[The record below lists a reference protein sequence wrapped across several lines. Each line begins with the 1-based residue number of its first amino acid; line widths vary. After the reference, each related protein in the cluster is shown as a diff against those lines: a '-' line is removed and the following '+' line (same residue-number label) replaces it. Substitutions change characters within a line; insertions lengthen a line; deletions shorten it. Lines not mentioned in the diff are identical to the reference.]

1 MDDKSVR
8 KLHGLYQVIEPLHDK
23 QCERALVVVSQL
35 HRKPPSKRAITG
47 DASGSGAPQGELE
60 WVVGLAGP
68 GKPDPDAKGKKREP
82 ADEWWESRLSSDE
95 IAEWL
100 DEVRLPR
107 SPAIGQLS
115 LTRVGRTQADAP
127 HQDPP
132 ALLAKLRLAWE
143 NGELHVKGYA
153 GPGADPRMG
162 LELEA
167 RIDSSTHLSLVLSP
181 SSAPPF
187 SLEQVLVET
196 IPAFNRDKAT
206 LKSTDRPAALAPTV
220 DYKEKYEKLLLR
232 ADKLAS
238 DKSRLESEVAVLR
251 EQTKRAR
258 KKAKRNDS
266 GDGSLGTSG
275 SPSPTKP
282 AVPGET
288 HRALLRPG
296 DVGYA
301 GNSARVGRISLDNVI
316 DAIAAANPSLSEAIK
331 AHWDALLASIDHSNA
346 KELTQAVEKTETLIH
361 QETRSQ
367 WWLVKQAVNQGLAR
381 LRIKGEHVIFLL
393 VPSSAIRMP
402 TARRSPGGEVEIPE
416 SPLPALIEEIAAAA
430 DVQAYIDQNWNH
442 ILRIINEATV
452 EARRL
457 AANYIHDR
465 FIGSDDRLDNPNRP
479 NRLHW
484 LAVYYALLAT
494 EPPNYGAWLY

>member
-1 MDDKSVR
+1 VAADRLAAQLQPTVGSDKPRTWRSDVGGASATRPSQGVKLRRDEELAQSSRPANRLAVFTGTTSAVGDEREESLNVLAFSAACTLRSMDDKSVR

-162 LELEA
+162 LEVGLEY
-167 RIDSSTHLSLVLSP
+167 LFLP
-181 SSAPPF
+181 S
-187 SLEQVLVET
+187 
-196 IPAFNRDKAT
+196 
-206 LKSTDRPAALAPTV
+206 
-220 DYKEKYEKLLLR
+220 
-232 ADKLAS
+232 
-238 DKSRLESEVAVLR
+238 
-251 EQTKRAR
+251 
-258 KKAKRNDS
+258 
-266 GDGSLGTSG
+266 G
-275 SPSPTKP
+275 
-282 AVPGET
+282 
-288 HRALLRPG
+288 
-296 DVGYA
+296 
-301 GNSARVGRISLDNVI
+301 
-316 DAIAAANPSLSEAIK
+316 
-331 AHWDALLASIDHSNA
+331 
-346 KELTQAVEKTETLIH
+346 
-361 QETRSQ
+361 
-367 WWLVKQAVNQGLAR
+367 
-381 LRIKGEHVIFLL
+381 
-393 VPSSAIRMP
+393 
-402 TARRSPGGEVEIPE
+402 
-416 SPLPALIEEIAAAA
+416 
-430 DVQAYIDQNWNH
+430 
-442 ILRIINEATV
+442 
-452 EARRL
+452 
-457 AANYIHDR
+457 
-465 FIGSDDRLDNPNRP
+465 
-479 NRLHW
+479 
-484 LAVYYALLAT
+484 
-494 EPPNYGAWLY
+494 

>member
-100 DEVRLPR
+100 DE
-107 SPAIGQLS
+107 
-115 LTRVGRTQADAP
+115 ADAP

-301 GNSARVGRISLDNVI
+301 GNSARVGRIV
-316 DAIAAANPSLSEAIK
+316 
-331 AHWDALLASIDHSNA
+331 
-346 KELTQAVEKTETLIH
+346 
-361 QETRSQ
+361 QEPHFDP
-367 WWLVKQAVNQGLAR
+367 V
-381 LRIKGEHVIFLL
+381 
-393 VPSSAIRMP
+393 
-402 TARRSPGGEVEIPE
+402 
-416 SPLPALIEEIAAAA
+416 
-430 DVQAYIDQNWNH
+430 
-442 ILRIINEATV
+442 
-452 EARRL
+452 
-457 AANYIHDR
+457 
-465 FIGSDDRLDNPNRP
+465 SDSD
-479 NRLHW
+479 
-484 LAVYYALLAT
+484 
-494 EPPNYGAWLY
+494 

>member
-1 MDDKSVR
+1 MDNASIR
-8 KLHGLYQVIEPLHDK
+8 RLHGLYQVIEPPHDK
-23 QCERALVVVSQL
+23 QCERALIVVSQL
-35 HRKPPSKRAITG
+35 HRKPPSKRAVTG
-47 DASGSGAPQGELE
+47 AASGSGAPRGELE
-60 WVVGLAGP
+60 WIVGLAGP

-100 DEVRLPR
+100 DEAGAAHKNPADLLP
-107 SPAIGQLS
+107 
-115 LTRVGRTQADAP
+115 
-127 HQDPP
+127 
-132 ALLAKLRLAWE
+132 KLRLAWE

-167 RIDSSTHLSLVLSP
+167 RIDSSTNLSLVLSP

-206 LKSTDRPAALAPTV
+206 LQGTDHPPALAPT
-220 DYKEKYEKLLLR
+220 DDLKERYEKLLR
-232 ADKLAS
+232 KADKLAS

-251 EQTKRAR
+251 EQNKRAR

-266 GDGSLGTSG
+266 GEGSLGASG

-301 GNSARVGRISLDNVI
+301 GNRARVGRIV
-316 DAIAAANPSLSEAIK
+316 
-331 AHWDALLASIDHSNA
+331 
-346 KELTQAVEKTETLIH
+346 
-361 QETRSQ
+361 QEPDFDP
-367 WWLVKQAVNQGLAR
+367 V
-381 LRIKGEHVIFLL
+381 
-393 VPSSAIRMP
+393 
-402 TARRSPGGEVEIPE
+402 
-416 SPLPALIEEIAAAA
+416 
-430 DVQAYIDQNWNH
+430 
-442 ILRIINEATV
+442 
-452 EARRL
+452 
-457 AANYIHDR
+457 
-465 FIGSDDRLDNPNRP
+465 SDSD
-479 NRLHW
+479 
-484 LAVYYALLAT
+484 
-494 EPPNYGAWLY
+494 